1 MRKERGGNAEEMGEK
16 IGGNEERYS
25 NWYVGMLDILSYLVN
40 LENKID

>member
-1 MRKERGGNAEEMGEK
+1 MRRGEAEEMGEK